1 MNIIKTDYFG
11 EVESIRLG
19 YGPIGPP
26 LMSVFMY
33 IRNKLQFLEDLYG
46 NIRKLAEK
54 GFSEKEVIKA
64 LDPKNDRRVKWLT
77 MGNVSFANM
86 VRSAMAEIK

>member
-46 NIRKLAEK
+46 NVRKQAEN
-54 GFSEKEVIKA
+54 GHSEKAVIKA
-64 LDPKNDRRVKWLT
+64 LDPKNDRGVKWLT
-77 MGNVSFANM
+77 MGNVSFTNM
-86 VRSAMAEIK
+86 VRSALVSLE